1 LIIRKKKDLGGEI
14 MKKFMNWLTES
25 FAPTMNNFF
34 KKPWLA
40 AISSCM
46 QKIIPFILTGSL
58 IFFYNVFVSFI
69 PALPDLSP
77 ILNFSFGIITLIVA
91 FMMTNQC
98 MEKLNHPAYIINA
111 GITAICVLL
120 MAVMPQ
126 GENADSL
133 SALLGNLGPSGI
145 AVGMAAGLFVSIVF
159 HLWGKLKFLK
169 NSNIPDFVTGWIN
182 TIVPNIL
189 ALGIAMVVVYIFEIN
204 VFNVIL
210 AAFKPVATIGQ
221 TLPGF
226 ILICFIP
233 AFFYT
238 MGVSSWLW
246 GAVTTP
252 IFMAGIQGNIEAVAA
267 GQVATNI
274 VTSEAV
280 FTLAFITMG
289 GMCATLGLNILMCFS
304 KSKQLKTLGR
314 VFLAPSIFNINEPV
328 MFGAPVVFN
337 PLLMLP
343 AWINSIVGAVY
354 VWFIMST
361 GLLNIPTK
369 MIQVGQIPAPF
380 CSIMIT
386 EDMRAIVWWVVLFVI
401 YLAIWYPFFKAFEKQ
416 KLAEE
421 VNSIH

>member
-1 LIIRKKKDLGGEI
+1 
-14 MKKFMNWLTES
+14 MKKFMNWLSES
-25 FAPTMNNFF
+25 FAPTMNKFF
-34 KKPWLA
+34 SKPWLA
-40 AISSCM
+40 AVSSCM

-58 IFFYNVFVSFI
+58 IYFYNVFRSFI
-69 PALPDLSP
+69 PSLPDLSP

-98 MEKLNHPAYIINA
+98 MEKLNHPFYMING
-111 GITAICVLL
+111 GITSICVLL
-120 MAVMPQ
+120 MAVMPT
-126 GENADSL
+126 GENADSI
-133 SALLGNLGPSGI
+133 SALLGNLGPTGI
-145 AVGMAAGLFVSIVF
+145 AVGMVVGLFVAIVF
-159 HLWGKLKFLK
+159 HLWGKLNFLAD
-169 NSNIPDFVTGWIN
+169 SSIPDFVTGWIN
-182 TIVPNIL
+182 IIVPNVIS
-189 ALGIAMVVVYIFEIN
+189 LGIAMILIFVLHIN
-204 VFNVIL
+204 LFDVIL
-210 AAFKPVATIGQ
+210 AAFKPVAQIGQ

-267 GQVATNI
+267 GLPATNI
-274 VTSEAV
+274 VTSESV

-289 GMCATLGLNILMCFS
+289 GMCATLRLNVWMCFS

-343 AWINSIVGAVY
+343 AWINSIFGAVY
-354 VWFIMST
+354 VWVLMST
-361 GLLNIPTK
+361 DLLHIPTK

-380 CSIMIT
+380 CSVMIT
-386 EDMRAIVWWVVLFVI
+386 EDLRAILWWVVLFVI
-401 YLAIWYPFFKAFEKQ
+401 YMVIWYPFFKAYEKQ

-421 VNSIH
+421 AQAAEQE

>member
-1 LIIRKKKDLGGEI
+1 
-14 MKKFMNWLTES
+14 MKKFMNWLSES
-25 FAPTMNNFF
+25 FAPTMNKFF
-34 KKPWLA
+34 SKPWLA
-40 AISSCM
+40 AVSSCM

-58 IFFYNVFVSFI
+58 IYFYNVFRSFI
-69 PALPDLSP
+69 PSLPDLSP

-98 MEKLNHPAYIINA
+98 MEKLNHPFYMING
-111 GITAICVLL
+111 GITSICVLL
-120 MAVMPQ
+120 MAVMPT
-126 GENADSL
+126 GENADSI
-133 SALLGNLGPSGI
+133 SALLGNLGPTGI
-145 AVGMAAGLFVSIVF
+145 AVGMVVGLFVAIVF
-159 HLWGKLKFLK
+159 HLWGKLNFLAD
-169 NSNIPDFVTGWIN
+169 SSIPDFVTGWIN
-182 TIVPNIL
+182 IIVPNVIS
-189 ALGIAMVVVYIFEIN
+189 LGIAMILIFVLHIN
-204 VFNVIL
+204 LFDVIL
-210 AAFKPVATIGQ
+210 AAFKPVAQIGQ

-267 GQVATNI
+267 GLPATNI
-274 VTSEAV
+274 VTSESV

-289 GMCATLGLNILMCFS
+289 GMCATLGLNVWMCFS

-343 AWINSIVGAVY
+343 AWINSIFGAVY
-354 VWFIMST
+354 VWVLMST
-361 GLLNIPTK
+361 DLLHIPTK

-380 CSIMIT
+380 CSVMIT
-386 EDMRAIVWWVVLFVI
+386 EDLRAILWWVVLFVI
-401 YLAIWYPFFKAFEKQ
+401 YMVIWYPFFKAYEKQ

-421 VNSIH
+421 AQAAEQE

>member
-1 LIIRKKKDLGGEI
+1 
-14 MKKFMNWLTES
+14 MKKFMNWLSES
-25 FAPTMNNFF
+25 FAPTMNKFF
-34 KKPWLA
+34 SKPWLA

-58 IFFYNVFVSFI
+58 IYFYNVFRSFI
-69 PALPDLSP
+69 PSLPDLSP

-98 MEKLNHPAYIINA
+98 MEKLNHPFYMING
-111 GITAICVLL
+111 GITSICVLL
-120 MAVMPQ
+120 MAVMPT
-126 GENADSL
+126 GENADSI
-133 SALLGNLGPSGI
+133 SALLGNLGPTGI
-145 AVGMAAGLFVSIVF
+145 AVGMVVGLFVAIVF
-159 HLWGKLKFLK
+159 HLWGKLNFLAD
-169 NSNIPDFVTGWIN
+169 SSIPDFVTGWIN
-182 TIVPNIL
+182 IIVPNVIS
-189 ALGIAMVVVYIFEIN
+189 LGIAMILIFVLHIN
-204 VFNVIL
+204 LFDVIL
-210 AAFKPVATIGQ
+210 AAFKPVAQIGQ

-267 GQVATNI
+267 GLPATNI
-274 VTSEAV
+274 VTSESV

-289 GMCATLGLNILMCFS
+289 GMCATLGLNVWMCFS

-343 AWINSIVGAVY
+343 AWINSIFGAVY
-354 VWFIMST
+354 VWVLMST
-361 GLLNIPTK
+361 DLLHIPTK

-380 CSIMIT
+380 CSVMIT
-386 EDMRAIVWWVVLFVI
+386 EDLRAILWWVVLFVI
-401 YLAIWYPFFKAFEKQ
+401 YMVIWYPFFKAYEKQ

-421 VNSIH
+421 AQAAEQE

>member
-1 LIIRKKKDLGGEI
+1 
-14 MKKFMNWLTES
+14 MKKLMNWLAES
-25 FAPTMNNFF
+25 FAPKMNKLFS
-34 KKPWLA
+34 KPWLSA
-40 AISSCM
+40 VSSCM

-58 IFFYNVFVSFI
+58 IYFYNVFVSFF
-69 PALPDLSP
+69 PVLPDLSP

-91 FMMTNQC
+91 FMMANQC
-98 MEKLNHPAYIINA
+98 MEKLNHPFYVTNA
-111 GITAICVLL
+111 GITSVCVLL
-120 MAVMPQ
+120 MAVMPM
-126 GENADSL
+126 GDNADSI

-145 AVGMAAGLFVSIVF
+145 AVGMVVGLFVSIVF
-159 HLWGKLKFLK
+159 HLWGKLHFLET
-169 NSNIPDFVTGWIN
+169 SSIPDFVTGWIN
-182 TIVPNIL
+182 TIVPNVVS
-189 ALGIAMVVVYIFEIN
+189 LGIAMIIINVLHIN
-204 VFNVIL
+204 VFDVIL
-210 AAFKPVATIGQ
+210 AAFMPVAQIGQ

-226 ILICFIP
+226 ILICFVP

-252 IFMAGIQGNIEAVAA
+252 IFMAGIQGNIDAVAA
-267 GQVATNI
+267 GQAATNI

-289 GMCATLGLNILMCFS
+289 GMCATLGLNLLMCFS

-314 VFLAPSIFNINEPV
+314 IFIAPSIFNINEPV

-343 AWINSIVGAVY
+343 AWINSIVGAIY
-354 VWFIMST
+354 VWIIMST
-361 GLLNIPTK
+361 GLLHIPSK

-380 CSIMIT
+380 SSFMIT
-386 EDMRAIVWWVVLFVI
+386 EDVRAFIWWIILFVI

-416 KLAEE
+416 KLTEE
-421 VNSIH
+421 AQEAIVEDTIAQE